1 MQLSASC
8 FLFLSNEKDTPD
20 QLLLSCI
27 QYDIEGAAIFKW
39 VFGLCE
45 GIL

>member
-8 FLFLSNEKDTPD
+8 FLFLWNEKVAACWV
-20 QLLLSCI
+20 LLSCI
-27 QYDIEGAAIFKW
+27 QYDIEGAA
-39 VFGLCE
+39 VFEGVSGFCE